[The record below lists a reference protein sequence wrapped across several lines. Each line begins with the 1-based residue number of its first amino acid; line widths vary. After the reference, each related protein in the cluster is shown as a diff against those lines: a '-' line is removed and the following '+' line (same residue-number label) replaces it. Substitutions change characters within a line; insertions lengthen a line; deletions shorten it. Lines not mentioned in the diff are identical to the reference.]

1 MVVATVL
8 YKYNDPKSKNKLNIN
23 NVVFNNKGA
32 AFLLFLITRLD
43 DIIISEEK
51 KERISSSL

>member
-1 MVVATVL
+1 MWCL
-8 YKYNDPKSKNKLNIN
+8 I
-23 NVVFNNKGA
+23 NKGA